1 MSKFGFRRLS
11 YLPNSIQLGSTNI
24 SWSFRAHTPSFISHR
39 HLKQYVTIYE
49 SPTGIIRLIVHCS
62 VDYMSPLEIFD
73 SKAYAFF
80 TLNKSWKTTAE
91 TKQRLKTSPP
101 TSGACSPIGETF
113 IKLPALHRTSV
124 YVVKEAHELGQ

>member
-39 HLKQYVTIYE
+39 HLKQCVTIYE

-62 VDYMSPLEIFD
+62 VDSMSPLEIFD
-73 SKAYAFF
+73 SRPMRFSHSTNLGRPQQKQ
-80 TLNKSWKTTAE
+80 NKDSRQVLQLQEHAA
-91 TKQRLKTSPP
+91 Q
-101 TSGACSPIGETF
+101 
-113 IKLPALHRTSV
+113 
-124 YVVKEAHELGQ
+124 LGKYSESCQPCIEPQCMW